1 MPLNKKQ
8 QEAVETIQGPLLV
21 LAGPGTG
28 KTHLLS
34 SRVEYILKQTDA
46 EPENILCLTF
56 TESGAT
62 NMRERLLSTVGSA
75 ARKIAIHTYHA
86 FGADILNEYKNY
98 AERYDRNLDAQID
111 EVIQY
116 KIIREIQE
124 SLEPFDILKSAAVG
138 DIIST
143 IGNAKS
149 ARLSGDDLIK
159 IAKENQRLS
168 AELEAEISPILEGL
182 KPRAKFSEAA
192 EAAYLPILE
201 ILGKKRSDKYIVGT
215 IEVNANLMY
224 RDLKRALEAESEK
237 EAAGEKTSV
246 KGLSD
251 FKKKYFVKDEDGKY
265 ISKDKVANKKLESLG
280 RIMNK
285 YEKYLEEKGYYD
297 FSDMIEEAIAILK
310 KDKGFRLTLEER
322 FQYILL
328 DEFQDTNPSQF
339 ELIKLLTDYE
349 EPNVMAVGDDDQAI
363 FEFQGADASNLLTF
377 QEFYNAKVVTLEE
390 NYRSN
395 QEILDFARKVADRLE
410 DSFAKKR
417 GASKNLTAFKGAG
430 GEISRYEFISADAE
444 YYFVAEEI
452 EKLIKKGVKQSEIAI
467 IAPKHKYI
475 APILPYLKASGKIK
489 ISYEKRDNLFED
501 RRLSELIT
509 LSKFVYD
516 LSRIRTSAHRLLE
529 ILAFPFFEIPA
540 EDAVE
545 AVYSVSTAKLER
557 KNPLEFLKNSE
568 NEKLKTL
575 AKFLATLTVRAYDTP
590 LELFIDYLTGSAP
603 VVIGKDEA
611 GEEVEF
617 RSPFLEYYD
626 REQDEY
632 GTFELYENLAVLK
645 EKIKAHTKAE
655 NPRLEDLMMM
665 VEDYSEAG
673 VALSNTSPYQDSAD
687 AVQIVTAHKSKGLEY
702 EYCFLIATDNV
713 AWGKGKGNNNM
724 LALPKNVIRIR
735 HTGATDDERIRLL
748 FVALTRAKSHL
759 ILTNSLKDFS
769 GKAPT
774 RLDYL
779 EEYTEKDSGKVI
791 SPLVPVTVGAK
802 AAGEGE
808 FGVFV
813 KTNYEDLDEAKKKTD
828 LRKSWAAA
836 YRRLTPVLRPILEKR
851 MENYKLTASDLTCFI
866 DLHYAGPLEF
876 YKRKVLR
883 APSEPASES
892 ILFGNLIHATFEK
905 ITNERISDEEAVEF
919 FLKEAEKQDAEE
931 KIIKNLKEKGRQSL
945 EISLGKFSP
954 ELRAENTKAE
964 VNLYSEHLSV
974 FEVPVTG
981 KIDHIRVYP
990 EEKKIEIFDFKTGS
1004 YHPESWDRV
1013 ESLYKYKIQL
1023 GFYKLLLNASPTY
1036 KKFKVE
1042 RAHIL
1047 FVSPDSD
1054 GKVYDKVLEFDEKD
1068 EEELVR
1074 LIRGVYQEILGL
1086 KFMDKE
1092 EFKLEADKK
1101 KGLREIKEFVRLIC
1115 NS

>member
-1 MPLNKKQ
+1 MPLNQKQ
-8 QEAVETIQGPLLV
+8 KEAVETIQGPLLV

-34 SRVEYILKQTDA
+34 SRVEYILKTTDA
-46 EPENILCLTF
+46 DVENILCLTF
-56 TESGAT
+56 TESGAS
-62 NMRERLLSTVGSA
+62 NMRERLISTVGSA
-75 ARKIAIHTYHA
+75 ARRIEIHTYHA
-86 FGADILNEYKNY
+86 FGSDLLAQYKNY
-98 AERYDRNLDAQID
+98 AEKYDRNLDAQID
-111 EVIQY
+111 TVTQF

-124 SLEPFDILKSAAVG
+124 GLEPFDILKSGGAA
-138 DIIST
+138 DIVST
-143 IGNAKS
+143 IASAKA

-159 IAKENQRLS
+159 IAKKNIETS
-168 AELEAEISPILEGL
+168 AEISAEVSPILEV
-182 KPRAKFSEAA
+182 AKSGARFSEAA
-192 EAAYLPILE
+192 EKTFLPILK
-201 ILGKKRSDKYIVGT
+201 ILGEKRSDEYIVGQ
-215 IEVNANLMY
+215 IEINTNAMY
-224 RDLKRALEAESEK
+224 RDLKRALEAEAEK
-237 EAAGEKTSV
+237 EKPSARPLT
-246 KGLSD
+246 D
-251 FKKKYFVKDEDGKY
+251 FRNKYFVKDEDGHY
-265 ISKDKVANKKLESLG
+265 ISKDRVANKKLESLG

-285 YEKYLEEKGYYD
+285 YDDYLRERGYYD
-297 FSDMIEEAIAILK
+297 FSDMIEEAIRILK
-310 KDKGFRLTLEER
+310 KDKGFRLTLQEK

-349 EPNVMAVGDDDQAI
+349 QPNVMAVGDDDQAI
-363 FEFQGADASNLLTF
+363 FEFQGADASNLITF
-377 QEFYNAKVVTLEE
+377 QEYYNAKVINLEE

-395 QEILDFARKVADRLE
+395 QEILDFARKIADELD

-417 GASKNLTAFKGAG
+417 ELKKELNAFKGAG
-430 GEISRYEFISADAE
+430 GKIERHEFISADAE

-467 IAPKHKYI
+467 IAPKHKHI
-475 APILPYLKASGKIK
+475 APILPYLKASGEIK

-575 AKFLATLTVRAYDTP
+575 AKFLVTLTVRAYDTP

-603 VVIGKDEA
+603 VMIGKDET

-645 EKIKAHTKAE
+645 EKIKAHTKKE
-655 NPRLEDLMMM
+655 NPRLEDLIVM

-724 LALPKNVIRIR
+724 LALPKNVIQIR

-774 RLDYL
+774 RLEYL
-779 EEYTEKDSGKVI
+779 EEYVEKDSGKVV
-791 SPLVPVTVGAK
+791 SPLVPVTAGAE
-802 AAGEGE
+802 ASGEEE
-808 FGVFV
+808 FG
-813 KTNYEDLDEAKKKTD
+813 
-828 LRKSWAAA
+828 
-836 YRRLTPVLRPILEKR
+836 
-851 MENYKLTASDLTCFI
+851 
-866 DLHYAGPLEF
+866 
-876 YKRKVLR
+876 
-883 APSEPASES
+883 
-892 ILFGNLIHATFEK
+892 
-905 ITNERISDEEAVEF
+905 
-919 FLKEAEKQDAEE
+919 
-931 KIIKNLKEKGRQSL
+931 
-945 EISLGKFSP
+945 
-954 ELRAENTKAE
+954 
-964 VNLYSEHLSV
+964 
-974 FEVPVTG
+974 
-981 KIDHIRVYP
+981 
-990 EEKKIEIFDFKTGS
+990 IF
-1004 YHPESWDRV
+1004 
-1013 ESLYKYKIQL
+1013 
-1023 GFYKLLLNASPTY
+1023 
-1036 KKFKVE
+1036 
-1042 RAHIL
+1042 
-1047 FVSPDSD
+1047 
-1054 GKVYDKVLEFDEKD
+1054 
-1068 EEELVR
+1068 
-1074 LIRGVYQEILGL
+1074 
-1086 KFMDKE
+1086 
-1092 EFKLEADKK
+1092 
-1101 KGLREIKEFVRLIC
+1101 
-1115 NS
+1115 